1 MMKNKKANMSIISVL
16 VVIVLLFAI
25 GYVVNIGNREC
36 NDNND
41 CGSESYCG
49 SDFACHQYPLIER
62 TIVENNFLVPSILIA
77 LAIVIA
83 AVIFKWNELK
93 PKEEQKTE
101 TEPKVE
107 EVTEP
112 YYKSYKNNNTKLN

>member
-107 EVTEP
+107 
-112 YYKSYKNNNTKLN
+112 